1 MTVGDPYSRDAA
13 VDARSRRV
21 AIPLRGAPAPLGGP
35 AAQRYRRNW
44 LGPVVGQAGTTM
56 ATEALK
62 VVAGFGEPLLGRVLV
77 VDAAKQRADVLT
89 FAPWG

>member
-1 MTVGDPYSRDAA
+1 M
-13 VDARSRRV
+13 
-21 AIPLRGAPAPLGGP
+21 
-35 AAQRYRRNW
+35 